1 MGDAGLSRRDLLV
14 AGGLLTA
21 AGCTRGNAPQ
31 PPEPPDPDVAIRAEV
46 IDGVSGLKELYDV
59 VAAAHPSLGDQLAPF
74 AAETAAHL
82 LALQPAGTPSPAGSP
97 TRNSPSP
104 SATVTAPATAA
115 EARQALSQAERDGAE
130 ARVRQLG
137 KASPALARLVAAIG
151 ASEATHAT
159 LLAAR
164 G

>member
-1 MGDAGLSRRDLLV
+1 MSRRALLV

-21 AGCTRGNAPQ
+21 AGCSGGDAPQ
-31 PPEPPDPDVAIRAEV
+31 PPEPPDPDVAIRAEATE
-46 IDGVSGLKELYDV
+46 GVRALKDLYDV
-59 VAAAHPSLGDQLAPF
+59 VAAAHPSLAADLAPF

-82 LALQPAGTPSPAGSP
+82 SALQPAGTPSPSASP
-97 TRNSPSP
+97 ASSNPSP
-104 SATVTAPATAA
+104 SATVTAPATAT
-115 EARQALSQAERDGAE
+115 EARQALSRAERGGAE

-151 ASEATHAT
+151 ASEATHAM